1 VFIVAGPAIGFT
13 LSQVVSLFSFLIF
26 FRNKFEL
33 LLAYSRLRILCDD
46 SARKELEDIVL
57 DKMRH
62 FIPLVAMSSLILFII
77 FTDSSRYLAQ
87 QFSAAG
93 QVYFDF
99 DGNSSEVSYQTYE
112 NMAAGIR
119 VKYPSNWNML
129 ENLGNVSGNNII
141 ADFYNTGINATRSY
155 SENANVVILNQ
166 SEYLKNIMKKSLDT
180 SVDSLAIQPTRPIA
194 SAADASKSTKF
205 LIDET
210 LNSTIGHLTQT
221 FGNVTLLQS
230 IPTVISGLP
239 GYQITYLITDNQTD
253 TKQTQAWTF
262 KDNKWYV
269 VTYSSQPSAY
279 YSSVTAINIINSIV
293 LR

>member
-1 VFIVAGPAIGFT
+1 LKEVYWWRQQKIIHFNPW
-13 LSQVVSLFSFLIF
+13 VVI
-26 FRNKFEL
+26 
-33 LLAYSRLRILCDD
+33 YG
-46 SARKELEDIVL
+46 
-57 DKMRH
+57 
-62 FIPLVAMSSLILFII
+62 LILLMFFIN
-77 FTDSSRYLAQ
+77 SYPYLAQ

-112 NMAAGIR
+112 NMTAGIR

-141 ADFYNTGINATRSY
+141 ADFYLTGIEGIRSY

-166 SEYLKNIMKKSLDT
+166 SEYLKNIMKNNLNAN
-180 SVDSLAIQPTRPIA
+180 VDSFAIQPTKPIA
-194 SAADASKSTKF
+194 SATDNSKSTKF
-205 LIDET
+205 LINET
-210 LNSTIGHLTQT
+210 LNSTIAHLRQT

-230 IPTVISGLP
+230 VPTVISGLP
-239 GYQITYLITDNQTD
+239 GYQITYLITNNISDI
-253 TKQTQAWTF
+253 KQTQAWTF

-269 VTYSSQPSAY
+269 VTYSAQPSAY
-279 YSSVTAINIINSIV
+279 YSPATAINIINSLV

>member
-1 VFIVAGPAIGFT
+1 MI
-13 LSQVVSLFSFLIF
+13 LI
-26 FRNKFEL
+26 NS
-33 LLAYSRLRILCDD
+33 Y
-46 SARKELEDIVL
+46 
-57 DKMRH
+57 
-62 FIPLVAMSSLILFII
+62 P
-77 FTDSSRYLAQ
+77 YLAK

-112 NMAAGIR
+112 NMTAGIR

-129 ENLGNVSGNNII
+129 ENLGNVSGNNIV
-141 ADFYNTGINATRSY
+141 ADFYLTGIEGIRSY

-205 LIDET
+205 LINET
-210 LNSTIGHLTQT
+210 LNSTIAHLKQT
-221 FGNVTLLQS
+221 FDNVTLLQS
-230 IPTVISGLP
+230 VPTVISGLP
-239 GYQITYLITDNQTD
+239 GYQITYLITNNLSDI
-253 TKQTQAWTF
+253 KQTQAWTF

-269 VTYSSQPSAY
+269 VTYSAQPSAY
-279 YSSVTAINIINSIV
+279 YSQATAINIINSLV